1 MTGFNYKIIS
11 ISGNARCG
19 KDTMGKNMCSMLA
32 EIGIKAKTLSFA
44 NELKKS
50 VNGFLLDQIGISAFT
65 EDPEE
70 KKLIRPF
77 LVCWGTDVMRTINNN
92 IWVEKLEGN
101 LDNGSVNIITDLRF
115 LNELEWVKSN
125 NGFSLMLERDGVNPA
140 NDYEK
145 TNNKEISE
153 NVDLN
158 FSVGNFEDNEL
169 LKLTSAQILD
179 KLINKET
186 FELWKATCPL

>member
-1 MTGFNYKIIS
+1 MTGFDYKIIS